1 MSGDIIPVGALNPK
15 IPTRQDLDLLIFD
28 FDGVMTDNRVLVF
41 SDGNEA
47 VVCNR
52 GDGLGIDMLRDA
64 GLAMVIVSTEKNPV
78 VEARAQK
85 LRMPVHY
92 GVADKRPLV
101 RDLIREQNL
110 DPARVAYVGN
120 DLNDLG
126 AMEEVGWRFCPADAA
141 TQVCD
146 ICDWVIPVD
155 GGAGVIRCLAER
167 VLAEAR

>member
-1 MSGDIIPVGALNPK
+1 MDGMQNRPQRMPRRNDI
-15 IPTRQDLDLLIFD
+15 DLLIFD

-41 SDGNEA
+41 DDGKEA

-52 GDGLGIDMLRDA
+52 GDGLGIDMLRAA

-78 VEARAQK
+78 VEARAKK

-92 GVADKRPLV
+92 GVADKQPLV
-101 RDLIREQNL
+101 RDLIAAENQ

-126 AMEEVGWRFCPADAA
+126 AMEEVGWRLCPQDSV
-141 TQVCD
+141 QR
-146 ICDWVIPVD
+146 IRESCDWIIPVD
-155 GGAGVIRCLAER
+155 GGMGVIRHLAEML
-167 VLAEAR
+167 LADALVTEG

>member
-1 MSGDIIPVGALNPK
+1 MDGMPNRSARVPRRK
-15 IPTRQDLDLLIFD
+15 DLDLLIFD

-41 SDGNEA
+41 DDGREA

-52 GDGLGIDMLRDA
+52 GDGLGIDRLRAA

-78 VEARAQK
+78 VEARANK

-92 GVADKRPLV
+92 GVTDKQPLV
-101 RDLIREQNL
+101 RELIAAEGL

-126 AMEEVGWRFCPADAA
+126 AMEEVGWRLCPQDSV
-141 TQVCD
+141 QR
-146 ICDWVIPVD
+146 IRERCDWIIPVD
-155 GGAGVIRCLAER
+155 GGMGVIRCLAEA
-167 VLAEAR
+167 LLTEACVYQS